1 MLLKK
6 PFSDSAVIDLTVS
19 GALGSIAI
27 AIGPRFVLRVNVPA
41 ATVGALTAAA
51 ADEDEDED
59 EVAVEPLEEQPAT
72 STATAAI
79 DKAVPETEP
88 KEI

>member
-1 MLLKK
+1 VLLKN

-41 ATVGALTAAA
+41 ATVGALAAA
-51 ADEDEDED
+51 ADDDD
-59 EVAVEPLEEQPAT
+59 DVAVEPLEEQPAT

-88 KEI
+88 NEI